1 MKKILLSMALLS
13 GAVLAANAELYF
25 QFEGEN
31 LENGS
36 TLNYDG
42 YQYVSVDNIDGT
54 PSGMYQFKVDP
65 EIHLVSSSD
74 VSVSVSTS
82 SNVAVQ
88 LCAGGDCETG
98 TNVTKNDVALT
109 ANKPL
114 NLQMDW
120 VAPGINFG
128 EDVEIP
134 AVTVLLTAKSSS
146 ETITLTVNMGGF
158 TAGVQCVANNG
169 DGIVVDGKSLRYD
182 LKGASQLN
190 VYNLSGKT
198 VMSKKVAGVGS
209 LNLNSLPAGVYL
221 YKISGKSNKTGKFI
235 IK

>member
-1 MKKILLSMALLS
+1 MKKILLSVALLS

-42 YQYVSVDNIDGT
+42 YQYEIVYDKDGN
-54 PSGMYQFKVDP
+54 PSGMYQLKVDP
-65 EIHLVSSSD
+65 EIHLMSTSD
-74 VSVSVSTS
+74 ASVSVSTS
-82 SNVAVQ
+82 SNIVIQ
-88 LCAGGDCETG
+88 LCAGGACEDG
-98 TNVTKNDVALT
+98 TSITKNDVALT

-114 NLQMDW
+114 NIQMDW
-120 VAPGINFG
+120 FDPVPNFG
-128 EDVEIP
+128 TDVEIP
-134 AVTVLLTAKSSS
+134 AITVLLTAKSSS
-146 ETITLTVNMGGF
+146 ETITLTVNMGGI
-158 TAGVQCVANNG
+158 TAGVQSVANNG
-169 DGIVVDGKSLRYD
+169 GGIVVDGKSLRYD
-182 LKGASQLN
+182 LKGASQLS